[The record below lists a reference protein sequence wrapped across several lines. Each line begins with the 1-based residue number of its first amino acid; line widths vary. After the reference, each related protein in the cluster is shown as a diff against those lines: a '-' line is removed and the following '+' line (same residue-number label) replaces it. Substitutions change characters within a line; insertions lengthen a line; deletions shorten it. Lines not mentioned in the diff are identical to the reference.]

1 MRTCIRYFLLLV
13 LCLNCPGFSKE
24 ETPTFTVVED
34 QAKLPIL
41 NPTLADRKIRKLR
54 LSNGLEAL
62 LISDPNTPQSG
73 GVLSVEVGSWSDPD
87 EYPGLAHF
95 LEHMLFL
102 GTKKYPAEGGYQAYI
117 SEHGGSTNAF
127 TMNDSTSF
135 LFTVNNDS
143 LEGAIDRFS
152 EFFKEPTFTPSGVG
166 RELRAIDQ
174 EFNKNIER
182 DEVRELFVMKENSNP
197 NHPQVRFSAG
207 NTSTLGKVDRD
218 TFIKW
223 YNEHY
228 SANLMHLI
236 LYSTMPI
243 DQLQDLVVKKF
254 SDIPNHHTPKKTIDA
269 QLVAHGDALNGHI
282 IYLQPIKNLRQ
293 LSFVWNLPSKFHD
306 MFETQPEN
314 LLCYVL
320 GHEGKESLLA
330 QLKREKLAEGLK
342 CGTGKVG
349 SNTMFFYLEIDLTDE
364 GLKKYDVIA
373 ERVFQTIE
381 GFKAQGVPQYLYD
394 EVHAIGKMHYQYQSR
409 AELFSKLERQAT
421 DILDEKLE
429 TYPEHTEIIQRFD
442 PEAAK
447 EMLAS
452 LTPQK
457 ALVILAAPFS
467 MTGVKPNREE
477 KFMKIPY
484 AIQPIPENLLSSWS
498 QIKSGHPDITLPAPN
513 IFIPKHLEL
522 VNKNVPKDDRL
533 VPVPK
538 TIIED
543 KTAKIYYAPD
553 TYYNQPEV
561 YVWFEIKTPEIE
573 MGKAMKVV
581 LGDLFVKA
589 VNDAVSKFS
598 YDAMVAGLEYSVDR
612 TDNGIGITLKG
623 YSENVALLFTE
634 IIKRLKEIHPSDDK
648 FDIYKQSLIRQ
659 YQNTYKESP
668 LTQAAE
674 LLKSLTYRN
683 FTMDKQKSSAIRKVT
698 FEKFN
703 QFLAGVFNQTFVE
716 GVIYGNVTENQ
727 ARELS
732 TQLLGTLGGVPYP
745 KNDQFKRYVVVLP
758 NDGPYY
764 MEAKT
769 KSKGN
774 AGILAIEVSPGYS
787 LKERAAQQILSQAME
802 EPFFRELRTKQQT
815 GYSIGNSADEI
826 EKHLFNY
833 FAVLSNTHD
842 VRDLLARF
850 ELFIEGF
857 LQEMDKTGFT
867 QENFEQVKTSL
878 IGILRQRQN
887 NIEEMGSLLK
897 TLAFKYEGDFD
908 WLNKRIKAFEELTYP
923 EFVQIAEKMIGRTNK
938 KRFAVLMKGVMPE
951 SSTLDYKKLTDIN
964 QLRKISTYTPK

>member
-1 MRTCIRYFLLLV
+1 MKICIRYVLLLA
-13 LCLNCPGFSKE
+13 LCVNCAGFSKE
-24 ETPTFTVVED
+24 EAPHFSIVEN
-34 QAKLPIL
+34 QAKLPL
-41 NPTLADRKIRKLR
+41 YNTTMADRQVRKLR

-73 GVLSVEVGSWSDPD
+73 GVLTVEVGSWSEPD

-135 LFTVNNDS
+135 LFTVNNDA
-143 LEGAIDRFS
+143 LTGAIDRFS

-174 EFNKNIER
+174 EFNKNIEK
-182 DEVRELFVMKENSNP
+182 DEIRELFVMKENNNP
-197 NHPQVRFSAG
+197 QHPNVRFTAG
-207 NTSTLGKVDRD
+207 NSSTLGKVDREA
-218 TFIKW
+218 FIKW

-243 DQLQDLVVKKF
+243 DQLQDMVVSKF
-254 SDIPNHHTPKKTIDA
+254 SNIPNHHTPKYTIDPVISA
-269 QLVAHGDALNGHI
+269 QTEALDAHI

-293 LSFVWNLPSKFHD
+293 LSFVWNVPAKFHD
-306 MFETQPEN
+306 MFETAPEN
-314 LLCYVL
+314 LLCFVL
-320 GHEGKESLLA
+320 GHEGKDSLLA
-330 QLKREKLAEGLK
+330 ELKREKLAEGLK
-342 CGTGKVG
+342 CGAGKVG
-349 SNTMFFYLEIDLTDE
+349 SNTMFFYIEVDLTDE
-364 GLKKYDVIA
+364 GLKKYDLIA
-373 ERVFQTIE
+373 DRVYQAIE
-381 GFKAQGVPQYLYD
+381 GFKQQGIPQYLFD
-394 EVHAIGKMHYQYQSR
+394 EFQTISKIHYQYQSR
-409 AELFSKLERQAT
+409 PDLFSALEKQAT

-429 TYPEHTEIIQRFD
+429 TYPEHTEIIQKFD
-442 PEAAK
+442 PQATM

-452 LTPQK
+452 LTPRK
-457 ALVILAAPFS
+457 ALLILSAPTAL
-467 MTGVKPNREE
+467 TGIKPDREE

-484 AIQPIPENLLSSWS
+484 ALKPIPENLLKRWTD
-498 QIKSGHPDITLPAPN
+498 IKSGHPEIALPAPN
-513 IFIPKHLEL
+513 MFIPKNLDL
-522 VNKNVPKDDRL
+522 VNKNLPKDDRL
-533 VPVPK
+533 VPHPK
-538 TIIED
+538 TIVDD
-543 KTAKIYYAPD
+543 KSAKIYYAPD
-553 TYYNQPEV
+553 TYYNSPEI
-561 YVWFEIKTPEIE
+561 YAWFEIKTPEIE

-581 LGDLFVKA
+581 LGDLFVKS
-589 VNDAVSKFS
+589 VNDAISKFS
-598 YDAMVAGLEYSVDR
+598 YDAQVAGLDYSVDR
-612 TDNGIGITLKG
+612 TENGMGITLKG
-623 YSENVALLFTE
+623 YSENAPLLFAE
-634 IIKRLKEIHPSDDK
+634 ILKRLKEIHPSDDK

-659 YQNTYKESP
+659 YQNTYRDSP
-668 LTQAAE
+668 LSQASE

-703 QFLAGVFNQTFVE
+703 QFLAGIFNQTYVE
-716 GVIYGNVTENQ
+716 GLVYGNITEAQ
-727 ARELS
+727 AKDLS
-732 TQLLGTLGGVPYP
+732 NQLLGTLSGVTYP
-745 KNDQFKRYVVVLP
+745 KNDQYKKYVVVLP
-758 NDGPYY
+758 NDGPFYV
-764 MEAKT
+764 EAKT
-769 KSKGN
+769 KAKGS
-774 AGILAIEVSPGYS
+774 AAILALEVAQGYS

-857 LQEMDKTGFT
+857 LQEMDKTGFK
-867 QENFEQVKTSL
+867 QENFEQIKTSL
-878 IGILRQRQN
+878 MGVLRQRQN
-887 NIEEMGSLLK
+887 NIEEMGKLLK
-897 TLAFKYEGDFD
+897 TFAFKYDGDFD
-908 WLNKRIKAFEELTYP
+908 WLDKRIKGYEELTYP
-923 EFVQIAEKMIGRTNK
+923 EFVKIADQMLGRGNR

-951 SSTLDYKKLTDIN
+951 TNTLDYIKLTDIN

>member
-1 MRTCIRYFLLLV
+1 MNTFIRSFLLLAIS
-13 LCLNCPGFSKE
+13 LNAAVFCKE
-24 ETPTFTVVED
+24 ETPTFTIIEN
-34 QAKLPIL
+34 QAKIPIL
-41 NPTLADRKIRKLR
+41 NSTLADRKIRKLR

-62 LISDPNTPQSG
+62 LVSDPNTPQSG
-73 GVLSVEVGSWSDPD
+73 GVLTVEVGSWSDPD

-117 SEHGGSTNAF
+117 SEHGGITNAF

-135 LFTVNNDS
+135 LFTVNNDA
-143 LEGAIDRFS
+143 LTGALDRFS

-174 EFNKNIER
+174 EFNKNIEK
-182 DEVRELFVMKENSNP
+182 DEIRELFVMKENSNP
-197 NHPQVRFSAG
+197 KHPQVRFTAG
-207 NTSTLGKVDRD
+207 NTATLGKVDRE

-236 LYSTMPI
+236 VYSTMPI
-243 DQLQDLVVKKF
+243 DELQDIVVSKF
-254 SDIPNHHTPKKTIDA
+254 SDIPDHHASKKTLDPN
-269 QLVAHGDALNGHI
+269 LEAHTESLNGQI
-282 IYLQPIKNLRQ
+282 IYIQPIKNLRQ

-306 MFETQPEN
+306 MYETQPEN
-314 LLCYVL
+314 LVCYVL
-320 GHEGKESLLA
+320 GHEGKDSLLA

-342 CGTGKVG
+342 CGAGKVG
-349 SNTMFFYLEIDLTDE
+349 SNTMFFYIEIDLTDE
-364 GLKKYDVIA
+364 GLKKYDLIA
-373 ERVFQTIE
+373 ERVFQAIQ
-381 GFKAQGVPQYLYD
+381 GFKEQGIPQYLYD
-394 EVHAIGKMHYQYQSR
+394 EVHSIGKIHYQYQSR
-409 AELFSKLERQAT
+409 PDLFSDLERQAT
-421 DILDEKLE
+421 DITDEKLE
-429 TYPEHTEIIQRFD
+429 TYPERTQIIQRFD
-442 PEAAK
+442 PQAVVD
-447 EMLAS
+447 MFSS
-452 LTPQK
+452 LTPSK
-457 ALVILAAPFS
+457 ALLILSAPSS
-467 MTGVKPNREE
+467 MTGVKPDREE

-484 AIQPIPENLLSSWS
+484 AIRPIPQQLLASWS
-498 QIKSGHPDITLPAPN
+498 QVQKHPDISLPPPN
-513 IFIPKHLEL
+513 VFIPKHLEL
-522 VNKNVPKDDRL
+522 VNKNIPKDDRL
-533 VPVPK
+533 VPIPK
-538 TIIED
+538 AIMDD
-543 KTAKIYYAPD
+543 KTAKIYYTPD

-561 YVWFEIKTPEIE
+561 FVWFEIKTPEIE
-573 MGKAMKVV
+573 TGKAMKVV
-581 LGDLFVKA
+581 LGDLFIKS
-589 VNDAVSKFS
+589 VNDAISKFS
-598 YDAMVAGLEYSVDR
+598 YDALVAGLDYSVDR

-623 YSENVALLFTE
+623 YSENAPLLFAE

-668 LTQAAE
+668 LSQASE

-683 FTMDKQKSSAIRKVT
+683 FTTDRQKSSAIRKVT

-703 QFLAGVFNQTFVE
+703 QFLAGVFNQTYIE
-716 GVIYGNVTENQ
+716 GLVYGNMTEDQ
-727 ARELS
+727 AKDLS
-732 TQLLGTLGGVPYP
+732 KQLIGTLGGVPYP
-745 KNDQFKRYVVVLP
+745 KNEQFKKYVIVLP
-758 NDGPYY
+758 NEGPFYV
-764 MEAKT
+764 EAKT

-774 AGILAIEVSPGYS
+774 AGILAIEVSSGYS

-867 QENFEQVKTSL
+867 QDNFEQVKTSL
-878 IGILRQRQN
+878 VGILRQRQN
-887 NIEEMGSLLK
+887 NIEDMGKLLK
-897 TLAFKYEGDFD
+897 TLAFKYDGDFD

-923 EFVQIAEKMIGRTNK
+923 EFVQLAEKMLGKSNK
-938 KRFAVLMKGVMPE
+938 KRFAVLMKGAMPE
-951 SSTLDYKKLTDIN
+951 TNTLDYQKLNDIN
-964 QLRKISTYTPK
+964 QLRKLSTYTPK